1 MFILIYG
8 VTKIYTFKFVITN
21 FFIIFMY
28 ISKYANNKS
37 NEQQY
42 RSSDQEITS

>member
-8 VTKIYTFKFVITN
+8 VTKIYTFKFGITN

-28 ISKYANNKS
+28 ISNYANNKS